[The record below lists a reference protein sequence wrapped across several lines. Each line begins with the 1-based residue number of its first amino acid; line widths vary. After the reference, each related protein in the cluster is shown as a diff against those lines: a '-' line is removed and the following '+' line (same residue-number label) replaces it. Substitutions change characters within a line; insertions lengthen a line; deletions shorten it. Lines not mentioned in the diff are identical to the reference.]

1 MEREEGQRRGGKLSA
16 LDAGT
21 GGRATDN
28 ARDGCGWVATTL
40 EERSRATALE
50 ERSRATALAGPRGE
64 DGGRR
69 RS

>member
-40 EERSRATALE
+40 EERSRATAL
-50 ERSRATALAGPRGE
+50 AGPRGE